1 MFFKTAVD
9 SMDPDY
15 GSGSN
20 IAGLGMVFILGIAVL
35 ALGVVVMFY
44 MRWRHPAFFQGATLR
59 RAK

>member
-1 MFFKTAVD
+1 
-9 SMDPDY
+9 MDPEY

-44 MRWRHPAFFQGATLR
+44 MRWRYPAFFQGPPCAEPNSPMHARTS
-59 RAK
+59 